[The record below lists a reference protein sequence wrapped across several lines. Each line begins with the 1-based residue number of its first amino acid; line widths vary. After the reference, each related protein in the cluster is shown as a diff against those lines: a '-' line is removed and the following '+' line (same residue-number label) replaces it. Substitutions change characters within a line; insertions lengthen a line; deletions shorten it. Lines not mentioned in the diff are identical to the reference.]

1 MLPSEWPEWMTVYI
15 VLHDT
20 NLTGLLYGFDNK
32 FLVDD
37 NTKID
42 GFGLLFDV
50 AVLIFIVLL
59 FTIFLFDV
67 AHELVELMVFI
78 YNLLALLILLFDD
91 DVLEDV
97 LLLAF
102 CALLITLL
110 YETDI
115 LFLYIYIS
123 WLYSDSF
130 IL

>member
-1 MLPSEWPEWMTVYI
+1 MTVYI

-20 NLTGLLYGFDNK
+20 NLTGLLYGIDNK
-32 FLVDD
+32 FLVEG
-37 NTKID
+37 NTQID
-42 GFGLLFDV
+42 GFGFLFDV

-59 FTIFLFDV
+59 FAIFLFDV

-78 YNLLALLILLFDD
+78 HNLLTLLILLFDD

-123 WLYSDSF
+123 
-130 IL
+130 

>member
-1 MLPSEWPEWMTVYI
+1 MTVYI

-32 FLVDD
+32 FLVDG

-42 GFGLLFDV
+42 GFGFLFDG

-59 FTIFLFDV
+59 FAIFLFDV

-110 YETDI
+110 YETDT

-123 WLYSDSF
+123 
-130 IL
+130 